1 MSCKVLFIYPNQRA
15 ESLVPPSLAMFSNL
29 LKAEGHQV
37 DLFDSSN
44 YDLDADEY
52 INFPPG
58 IIESFDPY
66 LSKVLC
72 IIEITA
78 VVSDF
83 NIYPAAPPY

>member
-15 ESLVPPSLAMFSNL
+15 ESLVPPSLAMFSSL

-52 INFPPG
+52 INFSSAKK
-58 IIESFDPY
+58 ILNLIFHYYFLQSLILKSY
-66 LSKVLC
+66 LNAVLTSL
-72 IIEITA
+72 I
-78 VVSDF
+78 
-83 NIYPAAPPY
+83 